1 MQGPFLVG
9 GNAMFYLNG
18 IRWHIRTV
26 RPESPLLI
34 DRTGTRTVAT
44 TDPVTHR
51 IYLSRAIRGEFKNRV
66 LVHELGHA
74 TMFSFDLLADAHRMV
89 PPEYWIEMEEW
100 ICNFIADYGWQ
111 IFCIAEKYLGDE
123 AVYVVP
129 PLIERMIA

>member
-1 MQGPFLVG
+1 
-9 GNAMFYLNG
+9 MFYMNG
-18 IRWHIRTV
+18 LRWHIRTV
-26 RPESPLLI
+26 RPDSPFLI

-44 TDPVTHR
+44 TDPTTCR
-51 IYLSRAIRGEFKNRV
+51 IYLSRAIRGEFRNRV

-74 TMFSFDLLADAHRMV
+74 AMFSFGLLDQVHQMAR
-89 PPEYWIEMEEW
+89 PEMWIEMEEW

-111 IFCIAEKYLGDE
+111 IFCVAHQYLGDE